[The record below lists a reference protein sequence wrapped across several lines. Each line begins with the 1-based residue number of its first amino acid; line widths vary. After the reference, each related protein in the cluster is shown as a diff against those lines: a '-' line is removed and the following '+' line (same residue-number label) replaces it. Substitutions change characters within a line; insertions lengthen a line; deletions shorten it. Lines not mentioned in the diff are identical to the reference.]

1 VVAARLSDRIGRRPV
16 MLGGNVAAVLLAF
29 PIMFLLGS
37 GSVWTVFLALFLGLA
52 VIQGFVGGPYG
63 AFAAELFPTRIR
75 YTGTSMGY
83 QIAAALGAGLMPV
96 IASSLVLLGE
106 GSLWL
111 VALAWIG
118 MTSISLIALVLAS
131 EGKDHDL
138 RDIE

>member
-1 VVAARLSDRIGRRPV
+1 
-16 MLGGNVAAVLLAF
+16 
-29 PIMFLLGS
+29 
-37 GSVWTVFLALFLGLA
+37 
-52 VIQGFVGGPYG
+52 
-63 AFAAELFPTRIR
+63 
-75 YTGTSMGY
+75 
-83 QIAAALGAGLMPV
+83 MPV